1 VTEDDDTPIYMPPE
15 PTEENWWE
23 VDANGNGI
31 PDAWEPYYNPTP
43 DEVPE
48 IYEPSPTTP
57 QTVPTTTTT
66 TSTSTGDPY
75 YPYGGSSSSADAS
88 AEAKAIAHAGGGEAT
103 GGEATITQEDLI
115 NFNPVFNFGNPA
127 QRAVDVTMDAYDQ
140 YQKALLD
147 KYYADTLLQL
157 GMAALG
163 PAGGAAGRALV
174 GPVGLFNRVTQG
186 GGRYN
191 QPVPFVKKPRPTS
204 PRPDPK
210 NPTPAPGP
218 VPPPVPTFLAD
229 AAEGEAPDVTDGGF
243 DAAQFVSEVQA
254 DAGVPTDALAASGVL
269 PPTPP
274 RDEEDEWKDRD
285 TKEFLEEEQG
295 SGPIVHPGLQPR
307 KLTLP
312 SPRALASLQQRPP
325 EVEKPGPIYRHMA
338 SADGPPF
345 PRPRPPI
352 PPRPPWGQPQQKAAD
367 PLGDQMAD
375 IMGGAGVPM
384 GGAMANQINTQGQA
398 NEFQNLATAAQRG
411 QDYAQAAYGLKGQE
425 RGLSQAQQQFRQQ
438 KAQDV
443 MANLASKM
451 GQRGGP
457 RTRVRVT

>member
-1 VTEDDDTPIYMPPE
+1 VSD
-15 PTEENWWE
+15 
-23 VDANGNGI
+23 G
-31 PDAWEPYYNPTP
+31 
-43 DEVPE
+43 
-48 IYEPSPTTP
+48 
-57 QTVPTTTTT
+57 
-66 TSTSTGDPY
+66 
-75 YPYGGSSSSADAS
+75 YGGGQTQGQTQAAT
-88 AEAKAIAHAGGGEAT
+88 AIALAQGGQAGAGGVGVGE
-103 GGEATITQEDLI
+103 GGNVAGVQGGI
-115 NFNPVFNFGNPA
+115 NFNINPA
-127 QRAVDVTMDAYDQ
+127 QRAVDVTMSAYDQ

-274 RDEEDEWKDRD
+274 RDEEDEWKDKD
-285 TKEFLEEEQG
+285 TEKYMKEIQG
-295 SGPIVHPGLQPR
+295 SGVITTG
-307 KLTLP
+307 KLPDRPTFGGQ
-312 SPRALASLQQRPP
+312 RALDLLRGSPP
-325 EVEKPGPIYRHMA
+325 EVEKPGPIYDSARHA
-338 SADGPPF
+338 PTQLPPL
-345 PRPRPPI
+345 P
-352 PPRPPWGQPQQKAAD
+352 GQPQQKAKDDPYATMMEQSLSGAGA
-367 PLGDQMAD
+367 PLG
-375 IMGGAGVPM
+375 GAL
-384 GGAMANQINTQGQA
+384 ANQIEQQGQA
-398 NEFQNLATAAQRG
+398 DQRAGLAQAAQHG

-438 KAQDV
+438 KAEDV
-443 MANLASKM
+443 MANLANRNL
-451 GQRGGP
+451 GGRGG
-457 RTRVRVT
+457 RSVRVRA